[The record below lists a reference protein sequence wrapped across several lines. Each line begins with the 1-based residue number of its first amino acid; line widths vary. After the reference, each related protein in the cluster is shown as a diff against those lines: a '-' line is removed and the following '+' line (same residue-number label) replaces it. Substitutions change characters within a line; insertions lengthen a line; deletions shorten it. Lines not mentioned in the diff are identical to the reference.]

1 MASALMASCTAGL
14 TSVSWA
20 LVSAADCSR
29 LFRPTGLA
37 PSISAVTSVLIKVL
51 NISLDVSI
59 STNCTAASRFSWSFH
74 ALRVMK

>member
-1 MASALMASCTAGL
+1 MASCTARL
-14 TSVSWA
+14 TRVSWA

-51 NISLDVSI
+51 KISLDVSI
-59 STNCTAASRFSWSFH
+59 STNRTAASRFSGFFQ